1 MGLCKLS
8 ERKSQNL
15 GFVPGRQWVRR
26 EWGNDKKGDE
36 IKRGK
41 IMTIQSMIDL
51 GVPLFPAFVAGEK
64 KQMVKVEGFQFKIV
78 RETIFTQ

>member
-1 MGLCKLS
+1 
-8 ERKSQNL
+8 
-15 GFVPGRQWVRR
+15 
-26 EWGNDKKGDE
+26 
-36 IKRGK
+36 
-41 IMTIQSMIDL
+41 MTVQSMIDL